1 MLGKRFEI
9 LSYAICKISFE
20 CYASVWHAIYE
31 SAILLGLINN
41 TLEKTKWICKS
52 EHYLFRVHGKTK
64 WNFHGVFFHL
74 KMSLKSY
81 YWYHKNCA
89 LNEGPD

>member
-41 TLEKTKWICKS
+41 TLEKLNGYANRNIIYSVSMVKQNGISMGFFSFENVTKI
-52 EHYLFRVHGKTK
+52 LLLV
-64 WNFHGVFFHL
+64 
-74 KMSLKSY
+74 
-81 YWYHKNCA
+81 
-89 LNEGPD
+89 P

>member
-41 TLEKTKWICKS
+41 TLGKTKWICKS

-64 WNFHGVFFHL
+64 WNFHGFFSFENVTKILLLHGTI
-74 KMSLKSY
+74 KT
-81 YWYHKNCA
+81 A
-89 LNEGPD
+89 L

>member
-1 MLGKRFEI
+1 MPFAKFRLNVMQVFGML
-9 LSYAICKISFE
+9 Y
-20 CYASVWHAIYE
+20 YE

-64 WNFHGVFFHL
+64 WNFHGFFSFENVTKILLLHGTI
-74 KMSLKSY
+74 KT
-81 YWYHKNCA
+81 A
-89 LNEGPD
+89 L